1 METYE
6 LQDYTEMFS
15 YLTRHKGISLKLYI
29 SEVNNIAV
37 DECEFRGLFSGPD
50 NESSVRLTFSSRW
63 KHKILY
69 CFEVKSPQELMDEVL
84 KLKDITFCKIE
95 NSFFTKEQTEKR
107 NFHKFKNLV
116 LPFENIKSEIVE
128 CSVCL
133 DETTNKICC
142 GHHLCFVCETKMNHI
157 IIITTILMMN
167 ELVFEDYLFYLLLR
181 HIFYIIYKINLMLH
195 LNYIILYYMTL
206 IQLFYIL
213 LSQYLV

>member
-142 GHHLCFVCETKMNHI
+142 GHHLCFVCETKMN
-157 IIITTILMMN
+157 
-167 ELVFEDYLFYLLLR
+167 V
-181 HIFYIIYKINLMLH
+181 KICPLCRKP
-195 LNYIILYYMTL
+195 YYH
-206 IQLFYIL
+206 YHDD
-213 LSQYLV
+213 SDDE